1 MLDDVLAYLACPY
14 CGAGLARAGSALHC
28 ARGHAFN
35 VARQGYAS
43 LLPKKAGGEGG
54 DTAAMVQARADFL
67 GAGHFAEL
75 AAVVAAAAAEAI
87 AAAAADGARAGCV
100 LDSGAGTGY
109 YLARV
114 LDELPG
120 RAGVA
125 LDRSRYALRRAARAH
140 ERVGAVACDVWR
152 RLPVATA
159 AAVLALDVFA
169 PRNGAELRRILDP
182 AGRLVV
188 VTPQDDHLRELAAA
202 LGLLGI
208 DERKQERLAGKLGRV
223 LRAGGPAR
231 VPGRD
236 PARPGRRAGRR
247 PDGTG
252 RPAHRPGG
260 PGRRGAEPARA
271 GDGHGV
277 GARVGLP
284 ALALTRVGSMMS
296 SPGLDASGLTIDSR
310 LGSLAW

>member
-1 MLDDVLAYLACPY
+1 VLDDVLPYLACPY
-14 CGAGLARAGSALHC
+14 CGAGLARTGSALHC

-67 GAGHFAEL
+67 GAGHFADL
-75 AAVVAAAAAEAI
+75 AAVVAGAAAEAI

-100 LDSGAGTGY
+100 LESGAGTGY

-140 ERVGAVACDVWR
+140 ERIGAVACDVWR

-169 PRNGAELRRILDP
+169 PRNGAELRRILNP

-188 VTPQDDHLRELAAA
+188 VTPQDDHLLELAGA

-208 DERKQERLAGKLGRV
+208 DEHKQERLAAKLGPYFEPTGQREYRAALRLSPADV
-223 LRAGGPAR
+223 LAAAQMGPAAWHADQAALAATVQSLPGPMTATVSVR
-231 VPGRD
+231 VSVF
-236 PARPGRRAGRR
+236 
-247 PDGTG
+247 
-252 RPAHRPGG
+252 RPAP
-260 PGRRGAEPARA
+260 
-271 GDGHGV
+271 
-277 GARVGLP
+277 
-284 ALALTRVGSMMS
+284 
-296 SPGLDASGLTIDSR
+296 
-310 LGSLAW
+310 

>member
-1 MLDDVLAYLACPY
+1 MLDDVLPYLACPY
-14 CGAGLARAGSALHC
+14 CGAGLARTGSALHC

-67 GAGHFAEL
+67 GAGHFADL
-75 AAVVAAAAAEAI
+75 AAVVAAAAAEAM
-87 AAAAADGARAGCV
+87 AAAAADGATAGCV
-100 LDSGAGTGY
+100 LESGAGTGY

-120 RAGVA
+120 RAGIA

-140 ERVGAVACDVWR
+140 KRIGAVACDVWR
-152 RLPVATA
+152 RLPVASA

-169 PRNGAELRRILDP
+169 PRNGAELRRILNP

-188 VTPQDDHLRELAAA
+188 VTPAADHLRELAGA

-208 DERKQERLAGKLGRV
+208 DERKQERLAAKLGPYFEPAGQREYRAA
-223 LRAGGPAR
+223 LRLSPADALAAAQMGPAAWHTDQEALAAAVRSLPGPMTATVSVR
-231 VPGRD
+231 VSVF
-236 PARPGRRAGRR
+236 
-247 PDGTG
+247 
-252 RPAHRPGG
+252 RPAP
-260 PGRRGAEPARA
+260 
-271 GDGHGV
+271 
-277 GARVGLP
+277 
-284 ALALTRVGSMMS
+284 
-296 SPGLDASGLTIDSR
+296 
-310 LGSLAW
+310 

>member
-1 MLDDVLAYLACPY
+1 MLDDVLPYLACPY
-14 CGAGLARAGSALHC
+14 CGAGLARTGSALHC

-67 GAGHFAEL
+67 GAGHFADL
-75 AAVVAAAAAEAI
+75 AAVVAGAAAEAI

-100 LDSGAGTGY
+100 LESGAGTGY

-140 ERVGAVACDVWR
+140 ERIGAVACDVWR
-152 RLPVATA
+152 RLPVASA

-169 PRNGAELRRILDP
+169 PRNGAELRRVLNP

-188 VTPQDDHLRELAAA
+188 VTPADDHLRELAGA

-208 DERKQERLAGKLGRV
+208 DEHKQERLAAKLGPYFEPAAEREYRAA
-223 LRAGGPAR
+223 LRLSPADALAAAQMGPAAWHADQAALAATARSLPGPITATVSVR
-231 VPGRD
+231 VSVF
-236 PARPGRRAGRR
+236 
-247 PDGTG
+247 
-252 RPAHRPGG
+252 RPAP
-260 PGRRGAEPARA
+260 
-271 GDGHGV
+271 
-277 GARVGLP
+277 
-284 ALALTRVGSMMS
+284 
-296 SPGLDASGLTIDSR
+296 
-310 LGSLAW
+310 